1 MWQAGCEKKR
11 VEIQFRT
18 VAMDFWAQLDYQLCY
33 KKDIEEKTSKKIQ
46 EKLAKYAD
54 ELSGIDHQMM
64 RIRRQIDKIGT
75 D

>member
-1 MWQAGCEKKR
+1 
-11 VEIQFRT
+11 
-18 VAMDFWAQLDYQLCY
+18 MDFWAQLDYQLCY